1 MKRFIAYLFLIF
13 FINVSFGWSA
23 YITKKSDTSKL
34 VEEIE
39 KDYANGKISK
49 PECVKKKS
57 KILKLAKVS
66 QTICDNVIIKVV
78 KKSKY
83 IQKKSKEEKKVEYIK
98 KKEKKEKKIK
108 KKFTDKKKKLSEKV
122 KKWISK
128 KVTKEKKHYKTIAS
142 LPKSDFYFTAVDE
155 EGNTYIGYTNTK
167 VIDGREVYEG
177 KGFQDDKKTQCNVLS
192 EVLKSTTERM
202 TGSVIIKCPTK
213 EFIGSWTQTGTL
225 GFGRAQ
231 SAKTFL
237 DFSFSVSKKDAI
249 ASLKNK
255 KKESKETK
263 QLVKLEEKNYEEKD
277 NIKPVIT
284 ISYNNNWFSSKDYKE
299 VNIKKYQGK
308 CSITGIVSDKG
319 GSSKEGLSLIA
330 EDKNSKNRK
339 KVSLDGDTGR
349 FQFNCRNW
357 KSEKLY
363 LIATDSS
370 GNPKDFLINIEN
382 LSDSKELVSKE
393 FVNKAN
399 YYALLIGNSNYK
411 NWEPLISPI
420 NDVQE
425 IGKVLRNKYK
435 FKEVVILKDA
445 TKEEIEA
452 GIENMADLVKS
463 NDNLLIYYSGHGQ
476 TRVKEG
482 DGKQK
487 FYWIPINGKKEFS
500 NRTWL
505 STGYIKDMA
514 DNFSARHVLL
524 MVDSCFAGAFITTKG
539 NTLYSQEE
547 LANVAVE
554 TLRKNVDRIG
564 REYISSG
571 NIEEVEDTSGKYSA
585 FARAFI
591 TELENNDGH
600 LMTPKLFL
608 NLKMF
613 VEGKTQ
619 QDPQHYFIK
628 GVSHSKGRFVFS
640 KGG

>member
-1 MKRFIAYLFLIF
+1 MKRLFVYLFLIF
-13 FINVSFGWSA
+13 FISGGFGWSA
-23 YITKKSDTSKL
+23 YITKKSDTSKS
-34 VEEIE
+34 VEKIE

-49 PECVKKKS
+49 SECIKKKS

-66 QTICDNVIIKVV
+66 QTICDNVTVKVV

-108 KKFTDKKKKLSEKV
+108 KKFTDKKKKLSKKV

-128 KVTKEKKHYKTIAS
+128 KVKKEKKHYKTIAS

-167 VIDGREVYEG
+167 ISDGREVSEG

-237 DFSFSVSKKDAI
+237 DFSFSVSRKDAI

-284 ISYNNNWFSSKDYKE
+284 ISYNNNWFSSKNHKE

-319 GSSKEGLSLIA
+319 GSSKEALNLIA

-349 FQFNCRNW
+349 FQFNCQNW

-363 LIATDSS
+363 LVATDSS
-370 GNPKDFLINIEN
+370 GNSKDFLINIEN

-420 NDVQE
+420 NDVEE

-445 TKEEIEA
+445 TKEEIEE

-524 MVDSCFAGAFITTKG
+524 MVDSCFAGAFITKG
-539 NTLYSQEE
+539 NTLYSKEE